1 MSALPKPVYSADEY
15 LALEGNAEYR
25 SQFYN
30 GEIFAMNGEF
40 SAMAGASRQH
50 NIVGGNAYANL
61 HFQLRSREC
70 EIYQNDMRVKVS
82 EDFYTYPDVVI
93 VCGKPQIEKKHG
105 ENLLNPVV
113 LIEVLSPSTE
123 KFDRGEKAQLYR
135 SMSSL
140 REYVLI
146 SQDKSY
152 IEHFIRQENGGWLLR
167 EYSGMSETLH
177 LPNIDCEIA
186 LSEIYAKVNFTEET

>member
-15 LALEGNAEYR
+15 LALEENADYR
-25 SQFYN
+25 SQFYF

-50 NIVGGNAYANL
+50 NIVGGNVYANL
-61 HFQLRSREC
+61 HFQLRNRDC

-93 VCGKPQIEKKHG
+93 VCGKPQIEKKRG
-105 ENLLNPVV
+105 ENLLNPLV

-135 SMSSL
+135 SMPSL
-140 REYVLI
+140 KEYVLI
-146 SQDKSY
+146 SQDKSH
-152 IEHFIRQENGGWLLR
+152 IEHFIRQENGEWIFT
-167 EYSGMSETLH
+167 EISEMSDSLQ
-177 LPNIDCEIA
+177 LPTIECEVS
-186 LSEIYAKVNFTEET
+186 LSEIYAKIDFTE